1 VLLTRPWTGDI
12 DATGVLFAL
21 SAAVCWAAYILLTQR
36 VGDRVAG
43 LNGLAVSMPVA
54 ALVAT
59 AVAAPSVTH
68 RITPELVLIGF
79 GLAVLL
85 PVIPFALELLALRR
99 LTAAAFGTL
108 MSLEPALAMLVG
120 LAALHQV
127 PKIVSV
133 VGILFVVVAGIG
145 AARTGGRP
153 TPARVPEVVP

>member
-1 VLLTRPWTGDI
+1 
-12 DATGVLFAL
+12 VLFAL
-21 SAAVCWAAYILLTQR
+21 SAAACWAAYILLTQR

-59 AVAAPSVTH
+59 AVAAPSVAH

-127 PKIVSV
+127 PNIVSV

-145 AARTGGRP
+145 AARTGARP
-153 TPARVPEVVP
+153 TPERVPEVVP